1 MRTLWITCYVFSTV
15 NSGSQMEKNLE
26 KIWSVAL
33 GELEVV
39 ISKAN
44 FQTWFKSTFIL
55 DYKKGVFTVGVPS
68 FFIEDYLRKH
78 YIKEIKNAL
87 AKQTNDPIDDIKFK
101 VASST
106 TKLEEPAKIPVV
118 IHTPVDNSGDNSQD
132 EKPVENPE
140 NSYLKNSYTFENF
153 IVGSSNQLA
162 NAAAQASAQ
171 KPGKSYNP
179 LFIYGD
185 PGLGKTHLAQ
195 AIGNFAISKK
205 PKTKVVYVS
214 CETFTNDYI
223 DSVRGGKAKEFKD
236 RYRNI
241 DILIVDDVQ
250 FLGTKEGTKEEFFHT
265 FNHLHQKNKQI
276 VLTSDRPPK
285 EIKGLEKRLIS
296 RFEWGMVADVQSP
309 DYEMRLAI
317 LKMKCLEH
325 KKKIDDDILEFIA
338 KNVSSSI
345 RELEGTLNK
354 LFAHIDL
361 INEKP
366 TLSMAE
372 KVLSSTISQSA
383 KRQVVSAEK
392 VLKTIQKFYNVSID
406 DIVSSRR
413 NKEVIKPRHVA
424 MYILYNIVGLSFPEV
439 GRELGGKD
447 HTTIMHGCKA
457 VNKDMGNSKQFKDE
471 VEMLKEMIFE

>member
-1 MRTLWITCYVFSTV
+1 
-15 NSGSQMEKNLE
+15 MEKDLQ

-44 FQTWFKSTFIL
+44 FQTWFAGTFIL
-55 DYKKGVFTVGVPS
+55 DFKKGVFTVGVPS

-78 YIKEIKNAL
+78 YVKEIKNAL
-87 AKQTNDPIDDIKFK
+87 TKQLKEPIEEIKFK
-101 VASST
+101 VASTST
-106 TKLEEPAKIPVV
+106 KAEKPTDVPVV
-118 IHTPVDNSGDNSQD
+118 IHRPVDNSSENTDYEMPVDN
-132 EKPVENPE
+132 KENG
-140 NSYLKNSYTFENF
+140 YLKNSYTFENF

-195 AIGNFAISKK
+195 AIGNYAISQK

-250 FLGTKEGTKEEFFHT
+250 FLGNKEGTKEEFFHT

-276 VLTSDRPPK
+276 ILTSDRPPK

-296 RFEWGMVADVQSP
+296 RFEWGMVADIQLP

-317 LKMKCLEH
+317 LKMKCQEH
-325 KKKIDDDILEFIA
+325 KKNIDNEILEFIA
-338 KNVSSSI
+338 KNISSSI

-354 LFAHIDL
+354 LFAHMDL

-366 TLSMAE
+366 SMAVVE
-372 KVLSSTISQSA
+372 KLLSSEVSHST

-392 VLKTIQKFYNVSID
+392 VLKTIQKFYNISID
-406 DIVSSRR
+406 DIVSSKR